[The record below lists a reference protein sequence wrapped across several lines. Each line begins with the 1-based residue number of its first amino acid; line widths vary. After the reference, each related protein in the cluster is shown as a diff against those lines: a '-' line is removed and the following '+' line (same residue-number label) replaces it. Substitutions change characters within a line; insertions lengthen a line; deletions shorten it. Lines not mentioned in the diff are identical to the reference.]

1 MARVKMIQSKSDV
14 PKGGE
19 AAWDAITES
28 RGRVVGPFQVLL
40 HSPELAKRIAATGAY
55 ARFDGGVPQDM
66 REIAILTVAREM
78 NSLFEWGAHAPLARK
93 AGVREDVI
101 AAIRDRKAPAGL
113 NENEAQVFGYVSQ
126 LLAKKRVDEATFR
139 ALEKRFGVPGVV
151 ELTGLLGHYVTIACT
166 LNAFEVTP
174 GPEMEQLPV

>member
-1 MARVKMIQSKSDV
+1 MPRVKMIQSKSDV

-55 ARFDGGVPQDM
+55 ARFEGGLPQDM

-78 NSLFEWGAHAPLARK
+78 NSLFEWGAVSERGRMVEPLVLDQLRGVACPLALFAR
-93 AGVREDVI
+93 
-101 AAIRDRKAPAGL
+101 
-113 NENEAQVFGYVSQ
+113 S
-126 LLAKKRVDEATFR
+126 
-139 ALEKRFGVPGVV
+139 
-151 ELTGLLGHYVTIACT
+151 
-166 LNAFEVTP
+166 
-174 GPEMEQLPV
+174 